1 MNKFDKWCLL
11 NWVIPSIVA
20 GIVAYYVVKHY
31 YFIEKAI
38 SKIFNS

>member
-20 GIVAYYVVKHY
+20 GIVAYYVAKHY
-31 YFIEKAI
+31 GFIHSVIAE
-38 SKIFNS
+38 IFG